1 MIWVLSFILFIFP
14 LCASETSSI
23 LKYIASRHIHAY
35 EDDNLSYEEAKKAIK
50 HRKLR
55 MTCGYISQF
64 TERYLKENN
73 IPCRFIL
80 FLTLDEWND
89 YNNGHSMV
97 EVYQHD
103 RWELWDIDQKKYF
116 IFEGQRVDAKTF
128 CTIHYMPYKIVRFC
142 KDPIL
147 LKEDEDSWFAILT
160 STEDGQRDWYA
171 RVCQIPMI
179 RENGILYFT
188 SDDQDRKRI
197 ESYPFSNPLKYLTY
211 EEFYE
216 IFYPKSH

>member
-1 MIWVLSFILFIFP
+1 M
-14 LCASETSSI
+14 
-23 LKYIASRHIHAY
+23 
-35 EDDNLSYEEAKKAIK
+35 
-50 HRKLR
+50 
-55 MTCGYISQF
+55 
-64 TERYLKENN
+64 
-73 IPCRFIL
+73 
-80 FLTLDEWND
+80 
-89 YNNGHSMV
+89 
-97 EVYQHD
+97 
-103 RWELWDIDQKKYF
+103 
-116 IFEGQRVDAKTF
+116 
-128 CTIHYMPYKIVRFC
+128 RFC

>member
-1 MIWVLSFILFIFP
+1 MIWLFSFILFTCS
-14 LCASETSSI
+14 LCGSEASSL

-35 EDDNLSYEEAKKAIK
+35 EDDKLSYEEAKKAIK

-64 TERYLKENN
+64 TERYLQENN

-103 RWELWDIDQKKYF
+103 RWELWDIDQKRYF
-116 IFEGQRVDAKTF
+116 VFENERVDAKTF
-128 CTIHYMPYKIVRFC
+128 GMIHYMPYKIVRFC
-142 KDPIL
+142 KDPVL
-147 LKEDEDSWFAILT
+147 PKEDENGWFGILT
-160 STEDGQRDWYA
+160 STDQGRREWYA

-179 RENGILYFT
+179 RENGIFYFT
-188 SDDQDRKRI
+188 SDEQDRKRI
-197 ESYPFSNPLKYLTY
+197 ESYPFSGPFKYLTY
-211 EEFYE
+211 EEFHE
-216 IFYPKSH
+216 RFYQKSY